1 MTLASP
7 LSEPR
12 RSPRGRAEFRLTGWH
27 VLAIL
32 GGLFGVMLAV
42 NTVFVVAALST
53 HSGETRYAYM
63 KGLNFNEVLAE
74 ERAQSALGWSMRIE
88 LVRPANAPAR
98 LVATLSERDGSPL
111 TGAGITALVGRPAT
125 QAEDATLSF
134 TETSPGHYEASAPM
148 LGPGAW
154 RFEATATKP
163 GQPAL
168 KAETRLS
175 LR

>member
-12 RSPRGRAEFRLTGWH
+12 RSQRGAGTFRLTGWH

-32 GGLFGVMLAV
+32 GVFFGVMVAV
-42 NTVFVVAALST
+42 NVVFVTAALST

-74 ERAQSALGWSMRIE
+74 ERAQSELGWGMKIE

-98 LVATLSERDGSPL
+98 LVATLSQRDGSPL
-111 TGAGITALVGRPAT
+111 TGAGMTAIVGRPAT
-125 QAEDATLSF
+125 QADDATLSF
-134 TETSPGHYEASAPM
+134 TETSPGHYEAPAPM